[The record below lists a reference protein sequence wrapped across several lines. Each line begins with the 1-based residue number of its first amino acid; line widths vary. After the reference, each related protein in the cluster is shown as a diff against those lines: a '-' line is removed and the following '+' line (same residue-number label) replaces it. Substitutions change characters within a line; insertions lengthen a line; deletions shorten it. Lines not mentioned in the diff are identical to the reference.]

1 VDETLANQAVL
12 LMFGGALLGGC
23 AGAATSFVLRRRR
36 RHDVF
41 MQGAAI
47 GLLIF
52 GICTSIGAVRLGVA
66 GWQFEDGTV
75 EVAGRFVG
83 YEEAV
88 DTDARGRRTRSLAPR
103 VAYEGPDGRAYTV
116 LGLGGSQR
124 DREEGDT
131 VPVRYRIDAP
141 QHAVVDDFQNRWGA
155 FWAFSGFAG
164 FGLLAG
170 AFFGISALSEGRT
183 RLSRPRSPGP
193 GVQALRG
200 LLNSAGALTLL
211 ASVVAPALAQ
221 SQDVQR
227 SLAMTFGGVAVATL
241 LYAGS
246 RLLSADAER
255 GQSLMILLIL
265 AAGFGFFAF
274 GLWRLG

>member
-1 VDETLANQAVL
+1 L
-12 LMFGGALLGGC
+12 
-23 AGAATSFVLRRRR
+23 
-36 RHDVF
+36 
-41 MQGAAI
+41 
-47 GLLIF
+47 
-52 GICTSIGAVRLGVA
+52 
-66 GWQFEDGTV
+66 
-75 EVAGRFVG
+75 
-83 YEEAV
+83 
-88 DTDARGRRTRSLAPR
+88 
-103 VAYEGPDGRAYTV
+103 
-116 LGLGGSQR
+116 
-124 DREEGDT
+124 
-131 VPVRYRIDAP
+131 
-141 QHAVVDDFQNRWGA
+141 
-155 FWAFSGFAG
+155 
-164 FGLLAG
+164 
-170 AFFGISALSEGRT
+170 
-183 RLSRPRSPGP
+183 
-193 GVQALRG
+193 QALRG